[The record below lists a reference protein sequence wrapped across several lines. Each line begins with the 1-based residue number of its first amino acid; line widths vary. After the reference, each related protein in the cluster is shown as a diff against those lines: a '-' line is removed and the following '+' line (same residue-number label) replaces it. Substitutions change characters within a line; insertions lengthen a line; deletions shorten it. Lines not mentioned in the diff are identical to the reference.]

1 MEERWEPQRVH
12 GPGTFVTH
20 EVWRRADGVIVELE
34 SRALR
39 KRSPRL
45 NARGRPKARGRAAVY
60 WAPWRVT
67 WWIAALFMI
76 GATCFAAPSVPGF
89 AAATSEL
96 AAAVVYFVGSLF
108 FTSAGYLSFFESIN
122 AGRESGPY
130 APPGASGPYVAPGAR
145 PPRLTFVDWQPRRID
160 FWATGVQFVG
170 TLFFNVN
177 TFRSLHATLGDAVPE
192 AAVWRPDAIGS
203 ICFLLASYLAWAEIC
218 HSFWRLAGRGI
229 SWWIAAVN
237 MAGSIAF
244 GISAI
249 GAWQSPDGGAML
261 SPTAAQL
268 GTLAGAVCFF
278 AAAFL
283 LLPEAVRE
291 DAPPS
296 APVCAAGSPPES

>member
-1 MEERWEPQRVH
+1 MDERWERQKAH
-12 GPGTFVTH
+12 GPGAFVTH
-20 EVWRRADGVIVELE
+20 EVWRRADGAMVELE

-45 NARGRPKARGRAAVY
+45 NARGRPTARGRTAVY

-67 WWIAALFMI
+67 WWIAVLFMI
-76 GATCFAAPSVPGF
+76 GSTCFAVPSVPGF
-89 AAATSEL
+89 TAATSEL
-96 AAAVVYFVGSLF
+96 AAAIVYFAGSLF

-130 APPGASGPYVAPGAR
+130 SPSGALAPPAAPGAR
-145 PPRLTFVDWQPRRID
+145 PPRLAFLAWQPRRID

-177 TFRSLHATLGDAVPE
+177 TLRALDLDLGGAVPD

-203 ICFLLASYLAWAEIC
+203 LCFLAASYLAWAEVC

-229 SWWIAAVN
+229 AWWIAAVN

-244 GISAI
+244 GVSAI
-249 GAWQSPDGGAML
+249 GAWQSPSGDGPVSA
-261 SPTAAQL
+261 TAAQL

-283 LLPEAVRE
+283 LLPEAARE
-291 DAPPS
+291 DTPARAP
-296 APVCAAGSPPES
+296 ACATG